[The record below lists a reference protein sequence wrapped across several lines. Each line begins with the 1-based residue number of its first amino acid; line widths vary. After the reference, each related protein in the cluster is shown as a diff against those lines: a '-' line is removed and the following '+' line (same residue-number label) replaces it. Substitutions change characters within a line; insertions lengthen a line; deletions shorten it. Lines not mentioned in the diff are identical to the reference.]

1 MSGTVQKPIDVSTL
15 FAVDSKYCL
24 ITNYEIHY
32 NPSLYYSML
41 YPLPDVSV
49 EAVTNLLVI

>member
-32 NPSLYYSML
+32 NPSLSYSML